1 MSARTVSVA
10 IASASLERGMT
21 PMLNDERLQ
30 REVGALA
37 DLSREEL
44 AARWES
50 AYSCPPPKG
59 VRRDLLIRSAAWHL
73 QAKRLGGLS
82 AETKRKLKAAVRL
95 IEAKLGAS
103 ALPSTIDREAAS
115 GPVSMPPVNSVER
128 QAPSPGARLIR
139 VWNDRTH
146 VVDVTETG
154 YVFDGKTYRSL
165 SAIAKRITGAHW
177 SGPRFFGL

>member
-1 MSARTVSVA
+1 MASGA
-10 IASASLERGMT
+10 IGSMRPDLGK
-21 PMLNDERLQ
+21 PMLSSEGKLE

-44 AARWES
+44 VARWQV
-50 AYSCPPPKG
+50 AYGCPPPKG
-59 VRRDLLIRSAAWHL
+59 VRSDLLIRSAAWHL
-73 QAKRLGGLS
+73 QAKRLGGVS
-82 AETKRKLKAAVRL
+82 PETKRRLKTAIKQV
-95 IEAKLGAS
+95 EAKLTAS
-103 ALPSTIDREAAS
+103 SLPASSDVEVATAAAQDVDT
-115 GPVSMPPVNSVER
+115 VSR
-128 QAPSPGARLIR
+128 QLPSPGARLIR

-146 VVDVTETG
+146 VVDVIEGG